1 MTESSQP
8 QAQPDVV
15 SYSRLLDRAMRI
27 LGQRDHSRAELA
39 RKLRQSAQRA
49 AWAQK
54 KEPEIIPDDLLEQVL
69 DWCQESGWL
78 NDERFTERFIQSR
91 SRKGL
96 GSQRVRLELAQKGI
110 DRESID
116 LAMEETEVDWAARAA
131 QMAERKFGHPLPTEW
146 KEKAKVLRY
155 LQSKGFKSED
165 IQSVFRN
172 FGD

>member
-131 QMAERKFGHPLPTEW
+131 QMAERKYGHPLPTEW

-172 FGD
+172 FDD